1 MEINNIQDCSRSVLA
16 MWHLKFMGKML
27 QKQKLFFTLV
37 GPYAATK
44 ASLTAL
50 LNAVECSSRNW
61 KYYRLMLI
69 LECQICISLRL

>member
-1 MEINNIQDCSRSVLA
+1 MEINNIQDCSRSILA

-27 QKQKLFFTLV
+27 QKHQVFFTLV

-50 LNAVECSSRNW
+50 LKAVEFSSRNW
-61 KYYRLMLI
+61 KYYRLILI
-69 LECQICISLRL
+69 LECQIWISLRL